1 MALVSSVIPNL
12 LGGVSQQAPA
22 ARPRNASKYELNT
35 RHSVVSG
42 LTKRP
47 STDWVSQVYTSSDED
62 LGISSHAFE
71 TADGRRFVL
80 LIDDDGL
87 GNPRAVV
94 VDAEDGTQSYTVS
107 LTPVADYFNVLPADF
122 TRGFKFL
129 TVGDTTFILNK
140 SVSPVEVPAQ
150 EDPNE
155 IVPTTLTVATYGEL
169 PTPSGQNFGAT
180 AYVTGTQNYYVI
192 QVFQP
197 EYDGWGAAP
206 YEKYWSLF
214 VPYNSVTRVSPTR
227 RGTVYIRQAVH
238 DCTYAVTVTFTDD
251 STEEGSYSTPEA
263 VDGAGDPVSINTG
276 DIASGLAA
284 VLNGLT
290 GLAASRVGSSVAI
303 TASKDIAKIEIT
315 DEFGDQASRA
325 YSDAVQDF
333 NDLPP
338 NEVEGRVVRI
348 SGSIDTGQDDYY
360 VEYIDGLWKETV
372 AYGEK
377 TVLAPE
383 SMPVTLV
390 FDSVN
395 NTFTMAYAEWP
406 GRNAGNTESN
416 PAPSFVGRTL
426 NDMFLFKGRL
436 GVLADENVLFSEV
449 GNYENFYR
457 TTLTQLL
464 ETDPIDIASTASR
477 TSILK
482 HAVAFDETL
491 VLFADSQQFRV
502 LSGASLTPQ
511 NVAIAPTTTFNCSP
525 SCAPI
530 SVGSNV
536 FFSGDT
542 ATSRFGSVMEYYRS
556 PDIDQDAATSVTASV
571 PRYIPG
577 NILKIASAFN
587 ENFVAV
593 LPKSNTGEVYINSY
607 FWSGG
612 EKVLSSW
619 TAWKIS
625 NAKKIRSLNFFGD
638 VMYLVIQDEADNIQL
653 VSCDIE
659 EGRYDDTVGFLIHL
673 DFRVPLAGLGAT
685 YNGGADQTTYTLPF
699 PIGLADD
706 ASIVVTDTVG
716 DDVVGSILTEVSRT
730 TTTIVVA
737 GDKTAVPVIFG
748 LPYLFIYDFS
758 PQFVRVNSGRGE
770 IVRQNGRLSMRYMN
784 LRFDNT
790 AYFDVQITPEGR
802 ETWVKGMPS
811 DFYTAKILQSE
822 EGQTD
827 IAPVR
832 SGNFRFSCKGK
843 SDAINIRLVNDTVF
857 PCGFSQA
864 EWDAQYNPKTRA
876 I

>member
-22 ARPRNASKYELNT
+22 SRPRNASSYELNT

-42 LTKRP
+42 LGKRP
-47 STDWVSQVYTSSDED
+47 STDWVAEIYTDSDSN

-71 TADGRRFVL
+71 TADGRRFTL

-87 GNPRAVV
+87 GTVRGTV
-94 VDAEDGTQSYTVS
+94 VDVEDGSKYPLTM
-107 LTPVADYFNVLPADF
+107 TPVLDYFNILPSDF
-122 TRGFKFL
+122 TRGFKYL
-129 TVGDTTFILNK
+129 TVGDTTFILNRT
-140 SVSPVEVPAQ
+140 VAPAEVPEQ

-155 IVPTTLTVATYGEL
+155 IVPTTYTEATYGEL
-169 PTPSGQNFGAT
+169 PAPAGQNFGAT

-227 RGTVYIRQAVH
+227 RATVYIRQAVH

-251 STEEGSYSTPEA
+251 STEEGSYSTPVA

-276 DIASGLAA
+276 DIASGLAG
-284 VLNGLT
+284 VLNALT
-290 GLAASRVGSSVAI
+290 GLAASRVGSSVAVV
-303 TASKDIAKIEIT
+303 ASKDIAKIEIT

-325 YSDAVQDF
+325 YSASVQEF

-348 SGSIDTGQDDYY
+348 SGSVDTGQDDYY
-360 VEYIDGLWKETV
+360 VEYIDGLWQETV

-377 TVLAPE
+377 TLLDPA

-390 FDSVN
+390 YDSVN
-395 NTFTMAYAEWP
+395 DTFTLSYASWP

-416 PAPSFVGRTL
+416 PAPSFVGRTV

-436 GVLADENVLFSEV
+436 CFLSDENVIFSEV

-464 ETDPIDIASTASR
+464 ETDPIDVASTASR

-482 HAVAFDETL
+482 HGVAFDETL
-491 VLFADSQQFRV
+491 VLFADSQQFRI

-511 NVAIAPTTTFNCSP
+511 NVAIAPTTTYNSSPTCS
-525 SCAPI
+525 PI

-536 FFSGDT
+536 FFVEDNSS
-542 ATSRFGSVMEYYRS
+542 SRYASVMEYYRN
-556 PDIDQDAATSVTASV
+556 PNTDQDSAVSVTAAV
-571 PRYIPG
+571 PKYIPR

-593 LPKSNTGEVYINSY
+593 LPKDNTGEIYVNSY

-619 TAWKIS
+619 THWKIT
-625 NAKKIRSLNFFGD
+625 NAATVRSMNFFGD
-638 VMYLVIQDEADNIQL
+638 TLYMLIEDLEGKIQL
-653 VSCDIE
+653 VSCNIE
-659 EGRYDDTVGFLIHL
+659 EGRYDDNVSYLFHM
-673 DFRVPLAGLGAT
+673 DFRVPNALLTPT
-685 YNGGADQTTYTLPF
+685 YNGGTDKTEYTIPF
-699 PIGLADD
+699 LTSLSDEAVL
-706 ASIVVTDTVG
+706 VVTETTG
-716 DDVVGSILTEVSRT
+716 DDVVGSILTEDSRT
-730 TTTIVVA
+730 TTSIFTA
-737 GDKTAVPVIFG
+737 GDTTGIPVMFG
-748 LPYLFIYDFS
+748 LTYQFIYDFS
-758 PQFVRVNSGRGE
+758 PQFVRSNSGNGE
-770 IVRQNGRLSMRYMN
+770 VVRQNGRLSMRYMN
-784 LRFDNT
+784 LRFDDT

-802 ETWVKGMPS
+802 ATWTKGMPS
-811 DFYTAKILQSE
+811 DFYTAKILQSQ

-827 IAPVR
+827 LAPVR

-843 SDAINIRLVNDTVF
+843 SDAINIRILNNTIY